1 MSSTTMKESHALI
14 RLKKNHADLDAEE
27 YAHNIISYL
36 DNARSVKSITL
47 TDLNN
52 VLHWLTMTLL
62 FKNDIENTNGFVVG
76 KYTAAVWLEDTTY

>member
-1 MSSTTMKESHALI
+1 MSCTTMKESHALI

-27 YAHNIISYL
+27 YAHNIIFYL

-52 VLHWLTMTLL
+52 VLH
-62 FKNDIENTNGFVVG
+62 
-76 KYTAAVWLEDTTY
+76 